1 VAQLAINPAALDHVF
16 DRQAALLVEGDI
28 SDAARLGCREIILAG
43 IAAIGRDLP
52 RRHAAMGDLPLE
64 HRQEAFG
71 IGGVTGLDDEVEDQ
85 ATAAGDQVEL
95 VSVLHVASALDDD
108 VGMRL
113 EQADQLLAGLHRLA
127 IEDATLALGEDALD
141 QREIVAELGAPALGR
156 DAGEV
161 GQPLTG
167 LLQRRPGGA
176 SGGHQLTIESAPVGF
191 AAAVFDRS
199 RASWPAAGD
208 RATAVP
214 ALPATP
220 QLAAIAVS

>member
-1 VAQLAINPAALDHVF
+1 MSSTARPRFLWKA
-16 DRQAALLVEGDI
+16 DI
-28 SDAARLGCREIILAG
+28 GNAERLRCGEIILAG
-43 IAAIGRDLP
+43 IAAIGSDLP

-64 HRQEAFG
+64 HRKEALS
-71 IGGVTGLDDEVEDQ
+71 IGGVAGLDDDVEDQ
-85 ATAAGDQVEL
+85 AAAAGDQVEL
-95 VSVLHVASALDDD
+95 VSVLHVAGALHDD

-161 GQPLTG
+161 GQALTG

-176 SGGHQLTIESAPVGF
+176 SGGHQLTIESAP
-191 AAAVFDRS
+191 
-199 RASWPAAGD
+199 
-208 RATAVP
+208 
-214 ALPATP
+214 
-220 QLAAIAVS
+220 